1 MLKNHN
7 CFVLYLNC
15 NLLFSRNIFFKK
27 CYIFLKNS
35 WKLKSKIFLWIF
47 FSCITSCSHKMYKIK
62 TRIILCFFLEC
73 TTYNLIFPIFFSF
86 ILLREFFYF
95 AGIISNFLF
104 LCVFFNHNYLVTFL
118 SIALLKFMVPSIEI
132 NVKNHNWSCWES
144 GHEKPMKTKK
154 KKNFIFSNW
163 IPLSETELS
172 SKNKSNL

>member
-15 NLLFSRNIFFKK
+15 NLLFSRNFFLTN
-27 CYIFLKNS
+27 CYIFLK
-35 WKLKSKIFLWIF
+35 KFVKTQIKIFSLDF

-73 TTYNLIFPIFFSF
+73 TTYNLIFTIFFSF

-95 AGIISNFLF
+95 GGIISNFLF
-104 LCVFFNHNYLVTFL
+104 LCVFFNHNYLITFL

-132 NVKNHNWSCWES
+132 NVKNHN
-144 GHEKPMKTKK
+144 
-154 KKNFIFSNW
+154 
-163 IPLSETELS
+163 
-172 SKNKSNL
+172 